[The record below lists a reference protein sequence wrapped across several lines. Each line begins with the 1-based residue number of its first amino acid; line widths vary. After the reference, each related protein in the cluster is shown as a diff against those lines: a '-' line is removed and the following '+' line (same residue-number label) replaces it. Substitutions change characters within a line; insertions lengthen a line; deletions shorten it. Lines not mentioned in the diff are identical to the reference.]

1 MSKNYKLSI
10 SLLLMVAILS
20 LMLIGCASTSSTT
33 QATTKPVTTTSTVIT
48 TTSIKPPTTTQATTT
63 RTIVDFQ
70 GLTVTIPVPDKIQ
83 RVAILTS
90 PPNIIT
96 FVLGVNDTM
105 CATSNA
111 IKNSVFLNNI
121 YPRLKEIPAVRASAG
136 KVNIE
141 ALLQSNPDLCMGAD
155 IDLQPV
161 DKGTK
166 IPTLRCVENNVITY
180 PDQQKKEVRFF
191 GEVFG
196 KQERAEK
203 YCTYIDNN
211 VAAVKKAVSGL
222 SDSQKLKV
230 YVGFNA
236 DHLTTFGSNTFMDEW
251 IHAAGC
257 INAAHPIS
265 TIGGSEGGLAAISM
279 EQVLS
284 WNPEIL
290 IIDTGSPEEIYKD
303 PLWANIPAV
312 KNKKVYMLPKGMF
325 GWNRASTE
333 PAALFPMWLA
343 ITAYPDKFPG
353 VSVQD
358 ELKKFYSQIIQYNLT
373 DADISLIL
381 TGK

>member
-1 MSKNYKLSI
+1 MCVKKISLSI
-10 SLLLMVAILS
+10 SLFLTLMVISGVLV
-20 LMLIGCASTSSTT
+20 GCTTSSTT
-33 QATTKPVTTTSTVIT
+33 PAITSPVVTAS
-48 TTSIKPPTTTQATTT
+48 PTPTATT
-63 RTIVDFQ
+63 RTITDFQ
-70 GLTVTIPVPDKIQ
+70 GLTVTIPSPANIQ

-90 PPNIIT
+90 PPNVIT
-96 FVLGVNDTM
+96 FILGVNDKM

-111 IKNSVFLNNI
+111 IKGSVFLNNM
-121 YPRLKEIPAVRASAG
+121 YPRLKDIPAVRASAG

-141 ALLQSNPDLCMGAD
+141 ALLQTNPDFCMGSD

-161 DKGTK
+161 DKATK
-166 IPTLRCVENNVITY
+166 IPTLRSVEYNVVTY

-191 GEVFG
+191 GQVFG
-196 KQERAEK
+196 QEARAEK

-211 VAAVKKAVSGL
+211 VATIKKALSGL
-222 SDSQKLKV
+222 TDSQKLKV

-236 DHLTTFGSNTFMDEW
+236 DHLTTFGSDTFMDEW
-251 IHAAGC
+251 IQAGGC
-257 INAAHPIS
+257 INAAHPVS

-284 WNPEIL
+284 WNPEIM
-290 IIDTGSPEEIYKD
+290 IIDTGTPEALYSD

-343 ITAYPDKFPG
+343 ITAYPSKFPG
-353 VSVQD
+353 TTIND
-358 ELKKFYSQIIQYNLT
+358 ELKKFYSEIVQYTLT

>member
-1 MSKNYKLSI
+1 MKKINLVI
-10 SLLLMVAILS
+10 SLLLALVVL
-20 LMLIGCASTSSTT
+20 LGVLVGCATASTP
-33 QATTKPVTTTSTVIT
+33 ATTSPSATAPVTTAA
-48 TTSIKPPTTTQATTT
+48 PTPTATT
-63 RTIVDFQ
+63 RTITDFQ
-70 GLTVTIPVPDKIQ
+70 GLTVTIPAPANIQ

-96 FVLGVNDTM
+96 FILGVNDKM

-111 IKNSVFLNNI
+111 IKGSVFLNNM
-121 YPRLKEIPAVRASAG
+121 YPRLKDIPAVRASAG
-136 KVNIE
+136 KVNVE
-141 ALLQSNPDLCMGAD
+141 ALLQTNPDFCMGSD

-161 DKGTK
+161 DKATK
-166 IPTLRCVENNVITY
+166 IPTLRCLENNVITY

-191 GEVFG
+191 GNVFG
-196 KQERAEK
+196 QSDRAEK

-211 VAAVKKAVSGL
+211 VAAIKKALSGMT
-222 SDSQKLKV
+222 DSQKLKV

-236 DHLTTFGSNTFMDEW
+236 DHLTTFGNSSFMDEW
-251 IHAAGC
+251 IQAGGC
-257 INAAHPIS
+257 INAAHPVS
-265 TIGGSEGGLAAISM
+265 SIGGSEGGLVAISM

-284 WNPEIL
+284 WNPEIM
-290 IIDTGSPEEIYKD
+290 IIDTGTPEAVYSD

-353 VSVQD
+353 ATVTA
-358 ELKKFYSQIIQYNLT
+358 ELKKFYSQIVQYNLT